1 MKSNLHLVNLFPITN
16 EEKNFDIKNKDEIK
30 FASYKYEQSYE
41 TPFLPCGEI
50 IKFQFM
56 SNYYKNISLKDELD
70 ILKYNDI
77 GLDKIEIFD
86 NEGKNIEL
94 NYKNNNFKIIAN
106 CEILHNDE
114 NKLILNGTHNENNNN
129 CLFYVFDK
137 SVQISYI
144 KFYPLLKIE
153 KNKKIYSLNSL
164 QEIKIFCGNNI
175 IFEGNLYLYHPTI
188 VLFTCDT
195 KIIKDINEKYLTNNI
210 KNRECKEIYKEN
222 YISLVF
228 N

>member
-1 MKSNLHLVNLFPITN
+1 MFL
-16 EEKNFDIKNKDEIK
+16 IKVFK
-30 FASYKYEQSYE
+30 F
-41 TPFLPCGEI
+41 
-50 IKFQFM
+50 
-56 SNYYKNISLKDELD
+56 
-70 ILKYNDI
+70 
-77 GLDKIEIFD
+77 
-86 NEGKNIEL
+86 
-94 NYKNNNFKIIAN
+94 
-106 CEILHNDE
+106 
-114 NKLILNGTHNENNNN
+114 LILN
-129 CLFYVFDK
+129 F
-137 SVQISYI
+137 II

-164 QEIKIFCGNNI
+164 QEIKIFCDNNI

-188 VLFTCDT
+188 ILFTSDT

>member
-1 MKSNLHLVNLFPITN
+1 
-16 EEKNFDIKNKDEIK
+16 
-30 FASYKYEQSYE
+30 
-41 TPFLPCGEI
+41 
-50 IKFQFM
+50 M

-86 NEGKNIEL
+86 NEGKNIGL
-94 NYKNNNFKIIAN
+94 NYINNNFKIIAN

-144 KFYPLLKIE
+144 KFY
-153 KNKKIYSLNSL
+153 Y
-164 QEIKIFCGNNI
+164 
-175 IFEGNLYLYHPTI
+175 
-188 VLFTCDT
+188 
-195 KIIKDINEKYLTNNI
+195 
-210 KNRECKEIYKEN
+210 
-222 YISLVF
+222 
-228 N
+228 